1 MLYARFFTAANPVF
15 SCVGPTQSSPTP
27 AMSGQTP
34 DMLYGRSYALSV
46 DVKQHDSDSFTA
58 AHPVFSFL
66 RSRPRDLFAFVTTL
80 SVCASLDR
88 CEVRVTPGYLAL
100 STGHALSDGKV
111 MYLVLST
118 GQSLSDGKTMCLAL
132 SAGHALCD
140 GKTMCLALSTGH
152 ALSDGK
158 MMY

>member
-1 MLYARFFTAANPVF
+1 MLRA
-15 SCVGPTQSSPTP
+15 
-27 AMSGQTP
+27 
-34 DMLYGRSYALSV
+34 RSYAIV
-46 DVKQHDSDSFTA
+46 DVMQHDSDSFTA

-111 MYLVLST
+111 MYLALST
-118 GQSLSDGKTMCLAL
+118 GHALSDGKVMY
-132 SAGHALCD
+132 
-140 GKTMCLALSTGH
+140 LALSTGH

-158 MMY
+158 VMYLALSTGHALSDEKAMC